1 MKPED
6 HIKRYKQMRIT
17 IKELLNKPFQERDKA
32 SIVTIAHWSS
42 YHLVSAI
49 IDQLPI
55 VEQLKHHN
63 HRGVKKTLKNPQV
76 QALIGDY
83 ANEIL
88 YLYNFLETNF
98 LTKFQ
103 YGGIES
109 TPDYENLKQILE
121 KLETICK
128 NITEELQESHGN

>member
-1 MKPED
+1 MRPED

-17 IKELLNKPFQERDKA
+17 LSELLSKPSQDRDKA

-49 IDQLPI
+49 IDQMPI
-55 VEQLKHHN
+55 NEQLKHHN
-63 HRGVKKTLKNPQV
+63 HRGVKKILKNPQV

-88 YLYNFLETNF
+88 YLYNSLEMNF
-98 LTKFQ
+98 LAKFQ

-109 TPDYENLKQILE
+109 TPDYKNLNQILE
-121 KLETICK
+121 NLETICK
-128 NITEELQESHGN
+128 KITEELQKSHGI

>member
-1 MKPED
+1 MRPED
-6 HIKRYKQMRIT
+6 HIKRYKQMRNT

-42 YHLVSAI
+42 YYLVSAI

-55 VEQLKHHN
+55 AEQLKHHN
-63 HRGVKKTLKNPQV
+63 HRGVKKILKNPEV
-76 QALIGDY
+76 QLFIGDY
-83 ANEIL
+83 MNEIL

-103 YGGIES
+103 YGGIDGI
-109 TPDYENLKQILE
+109 PDYENLNQILE
-121 KLETICK
+121 KLEIICK
-128 NITEELQESHGN
+128 KVTEKLQESHGI

>member
-1 MKPED
+1 M
-6 HIKRYKQMRIT
+6 
-17 IKELLNKPFQERDKA
+17 
-32 SIVTIAHWSS
+32 
-42 YHLVSAI
+42 
-49 IDQLPI
+49 
-55 VEQLKHHN
+55 EQLKHHN
-63 HRGVKKTLKNPQV
+63 HRGVKKPLKHPQI

-88 YLYNFLETNF
+88 YLYNFLEMNF

-109 TPDYENLKQILE
+109 TPDYENLNQILE

-128 NITEELQESHGN
+128 KITEEVQESHGI